1 MIVPPAGVRVLV
13 ATRPVDFRKGMDGLA
28 ALAKETLGQDPFSGA
43 ILVFRAK
50 RADRV
55 KLLLWDG
62 TGLMLVSKRLEQ
74 GAFKWPPI
82 MDGVMRLSSRE
93 PGNRHLIL
101 IFQIVRPVV
110 PSSHSSP
117 RFHTTRAWIPGR
129 KLCPPTCA
137 PVPRGCANAEHH
149 RSWIR
154 WSILRPLLFRD
165 SSRE

>member
-62 TGLMLVSKRLEQ
+62 TGLMLGSKGVER

-82 MDGVMRLSSRE
+82 MDGVMRLSPALAKETLGQDPFS
-93 PGNRHLIL
+93 GAIL
-101 IFQIVRPVV
+101 VF
-110 PSSHSSP
+110 
-117 RFHTTRAWIPGR
+117 RAKR
-129 KLCPPTCA
+129 ADRVKL
-137 PVPRGCANAEHH
+137 
-149 RSWIR
+149 
-154 WSILRPLLFRD
+154 LL
-165 SSRE
+165 